1 MSKDLEVRHC
11 RVLVAVH
18 DAGGVAAAA
27 RSLGLAQSTVSE
39 TLLSL
44 ERVLGTSV
52 MLRRAGREAALTTA
66 AEALLPHARALI
78 AASESALAAVSRQS
92 EGVIRLGTVES
103 ISSFLLPRPL
113 SAFRQRWP
121 RVDLRVT
128 IGLCEDLRRRVARF
142 ELDAAITIEGAQ
154 RAAGQEGAR
163 EGGWTRKLS
172 PAQLRL
178 VVSPRHALAGADVG
192 RAALE
197 PRSFLLADPDG
208 AFNGLLQGWLGDPA
222 RGPRLESAGSID
234 GVKRGV
240 QDSDAIGVLP
250 NYAVAEELAAGSL
263 AEVHVRQAEG
273 VADLVRKDNG
283 ALAILEVGVDQ
294 DLGVDRIVEAMRQR
308 RGRPEADGQGRDR
321 RGRIPDAQVQ
331 LRCGRLIPETQSLL
345 DARGLR
351 RRCRRF
357 RHQQQRLAR
366 VEPDRLLDRRRGGGS
381 TTRAGQEGGESEA
394 QTAGHGDQ

>member
-1 MSKDLEVRHC
+1 MSKDLEIRHC
-11 RVLVAVH
+11 RVLVAVR

-27 RSLGLAQSTVSE
+27 RRLGLAQSTVSE

-44 ERVLGTSV
+44 ERVLGAPV
-52 MLRRAGREAALTTA
+52 MLRRAGREAVLAPA

-121 RVDLRVT
+121 RIDLRVT
-128 IGLCEDLRRRVARF
+128 VGLCEDLRRRVGRF
-142 ELDAAITIEGAQ
+142 ELDAAITIEGAA
-154 RAAGQEGAR
+154 RAPDRAQGPGAGR
-163 EGGWTRKLS
+163 EAAWTRKLS

-178 VVSPRHALAGADVG
+178 VVSPRHALAGAEVARQD
-192 RAALE
+192 LE

-222 RGPRLESAGSID
+222 QGPRLESAGSID

-263 AEVHVRQAEG
+263 AEVRVREPLPAI
-273 VADLVRKDNG
+273 
-283 ALAILEVGVDQ
+283 ALLLTTLE
-294 DLGVDRIVEAMRQR
+294 AP
-308 RGRPEADGQGRDR
+308 GRSSP
-321 RGRIPDAQVQ
+321 
-331 LRCGRLIPETQSLL
+331 LQSLT
-345 DARGLR
+345 DQIGAA
-351 RRCRRF
+351 F
-357 RHQQQRLAR
+357 N
-366 VEPDRLLDRRRGGGS
+366 
-381 TTRAGQEGGESEA
+381 AG
-394 QTAGHGDQ
+394 